1 MAPREAQGPR
11 DKGCIGKGEVK
22 EMRLKDKV
30 AVITG
35 AASGFGRASAELFC
49 REGAKVVAVDINGPG
64 VEEVVE
70 GIRKEGGEAV
80 AVQADITR
88 HEDVARI
95 FRTAKEAY
103 GTLNVL
109 FNNAGIDHMKKITD
123 TTEEEWDR
131 VMNVNLKGTWLC
143 TREAVPLLIEAGGG
157 SMIHTS
163 SLSALKARPGNT
175 CYGASKA
182 GILMM
187 SQVLAIELAPH
198 KIRSNCLCPVVADTP
213 MGERFLQSAQAM
225 YGIQLEQ
232 WDYEAAKNIARSTVP
247 LGDICTPMDVAYAAL
262 FLASDES
269 RLISGTYILIDGAS
283 RAG

>member
-1 MAPREAQGPR
+1 
-11 DKGCIGKGEVK
+11 
-22 EMRLKDKV
+22 MRLKDKV

-35 AASGFGRASAELFC
+35 AASGFGKASAELFC
-49 REGAKVVAVDINGPG
+49 REGAKVVAVDINGEG
-64 VEEVVE
+64 VEEVVSR
-70 GIRKEGGEAV
+70 IKQEGGEAFP
-80 AVQADITR
+80 VQADISKA
-88 HEDVARI
+88 EDVARI
-95 FRTAKEAY
+95 FDTVLKQY

-109 FNNAGIDHMKKITD
+109 FNNAGVDYMKKIQD
-123 TTEEEWDR
+123 TTEEDWDR
-131 VMNVNLKGTWLC
+131 VMSINLKGTWLC
-143 TREAVPLLIEAGGG
+143 CRQAVPILIEAGGG

-187 SQVLAIELAPH
+187 SQVLSIELAPY
-198 KIRSNCLCPVVADTP
+198 KIRSNCLCPVVANTP

-232 WDYEAAKNIARSTVP
+232 WDFNAAKEVAKATVP
-247 LGDICTPMDVAYAAL
+247 LGEICEPMDVAYAAL

>member
-1 MAPREAQGPR
+1 M
-11 DKGCIGKGEVK
+11 
-22 EMRLKDKV
+22 

-35 AASGFGRASAELFC
+35 AASGFGKASAEMFAH
-49 REGAKVVAVDINGPG
+49 EGAKVVAVDINGPG
-64 VEEVVE
+64 VEEVVR
-70 GIRKEGGEAV
+70 GIKDEGGEAI
-80 AVQADITR
+80 AVQADITVA
-88 HEDVARI
+88 EDVERM
-95 FRTAKEAY
+95 FEVAKETF

-109 FNNAGIDHMKKITD
+109 FDNAGVDHMKKITD
-123 TTEEEWDR
+123 TTEEEFGR
-131 VMNVNLKGTWLC
+131 VMRINLKGTWLC
-143 TREAVPLLIEAGGG
+143 SKHAVPLLIEAGGG

-175 CYGASKA
+175 CYAASKA

-187 SQVLAIELAPH
+187 SQVLSIELAPY

-213 MGERFLQSAQAM
+213 MGERFLKSAQEM

-232 WDYEAAKNIARSTVP
+232 WDFNAAKDIARSTVP
-247 LGDICTPMDVAYAAL
+247 LGDICTPQDVAYAAV

-269 RLISGTYILIDGAS
+269 RLVSGTYILIDGAS